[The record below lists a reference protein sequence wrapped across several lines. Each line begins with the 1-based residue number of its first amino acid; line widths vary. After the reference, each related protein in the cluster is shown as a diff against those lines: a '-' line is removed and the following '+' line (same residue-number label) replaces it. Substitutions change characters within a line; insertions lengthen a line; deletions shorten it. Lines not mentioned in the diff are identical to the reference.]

1 MATNYLSYKLR
12 ALPFYDEVTKAGGKI
27 YAVGGPVRDFILG
40 KQSKDLDIIVTG
52 IDYDLLQG
60 ILENYGKTDLVGKS
74 FGIIKFRETPT
85 SEEIDV
91 ALPRTE
97 RKTGQGY
104 QGFEVTVDP
113 NMSVED
119 EMKRRDLT
127 INSLAMDG
135 DGNIVDPFNG
145 LNDIKNR
152 IIKATSNDSFS
163 EDPLRMLRVV
173 QFATRFGFNLDSQT
187 ESMIKQNAN
196 LIKEI
201 SPERYIIEFE
211 KIVSKGKPIQGI
223 KLLVDLNLFESI
235 FGFPYNGKF
244 KNFDKVRTIG
254 EFLYLCVLTSENFE
268 MLRKRFGSALS
279 DKVKKEIEALSNLNL
294 FGQNKVENL
303 FTLMKMYKLSPD
315 TIQNSMLIPNEL
327 KQMAQKYPMDVK
339 QLDITGM
346 DVMSLGFKGKDIGD
360 KIIEI
365 FKAIFSDQIPNQKQ
379 AIIDYLKK
387 DNLNEN
393 ESMETPKIT
402 SFRELVEK
410 SPKELK
416 DILYSNWQAKQ
427 NPKWHPEGNTLK
439 HIIVVTNRAIKTEPY
454 NINLILAGYFHDLGK
469 MATYEISPKTGQ
481 PTAYGHE
488 NISADLV
495 DKYQDFITE
504 LGGNPEVV
512 NYIVKNHMR
521 MKPSTWDVMK
531 DVKKDVIKSHPSFS
545 DLEKF
550 STIDKGGLNEKQELK
565 GGKADKLT
573 LPQIAKKHKLP
584 IEDLTSQ
591 LRLGIKTEMEHTD
604 SKKQAKEIAMDHLSE
619 DPKYYTK
626 IKKAKLEEA
635 IGKSLATAALGLGL
649 MGNPS
654 VSKANQPIPI
664 SQQQTKKVLAKVS
677 FSRSE
682 PISNPD
688 LDLVHGALGSKR
700 LNDDFEQR
708 VQDELTNQINKGNIP
723 DISNIQVKTFI
734 QGNQII
740 TEASCEIIKSQDGI
754 AYTHFTTRGS
764 IGDNYE
770 IRHDKQVN
778 GLIDR
783 LENYYGG
790 VAKQVGKT
798 FDITFQLEGQDITYR
813 QSFFVAGKSN
823 KSQTQQSQQ
832 TQTISGNNFGDLRQ
846 KLKEQTKDISIN
858 PNSIKIDINN
868 YTISYQLGN
877 QKIKVISLIYD
888 DAGQLE
894 NRLTSIK
901 NQNPTLKVLQKGKSG
916 NVDWAVSV
924 IKADENLKEEKI
936 PSKLK
941 SDIQI
946 EYHKSLN
953 PKFWL
958 NNHLKSNIRKKLL
971 ALAKFYFKQLDL
983 DIKIIDIIF
992 TGSLANYN
1000 YTDTSDID
1008 LHIVVDYKELTD
1020 NEDFAKDFFTNKRA
1034 LWGDSNDI
1042 KIFDYPVEIYV
1053 QDYSQLNDSTHKG
1066 MSGIY
1071 SIINNKWI
1079 KKPKYKIPDIDKDL
1093 IKEKTNKY
1101 LEILNKINSMKD
1113 SINKIENFNKVFEKI
1128 KDKRRDATKKEGEFS
1143 VDNLVFKILRN
1154 KKVFDIIKNNKKETL
1169 NKVFSI
1175 NSN

>member
-1 MATNYLSYKLR
+1 MAKNYLSNKLR
-12 ALPFYDEVTKAGGKI
+12 ALPFYNEVTKAGGKI

-52 IDYDLLQG
+52 IDYDLLNN
-60 ILENYGKTDLVGKS
+60 ILDKYGKTDLVGKS

-97 RKTGQGY
+97 KKTGQGY
-104 QGFEVTVDP
+104 QGFDVTVDP

-145 LNDIKNR
+145 LNDIKNK
-152 IIKATSNDSFS
+152 IIRATSNDSFS

-187 ESMIKQNAN
+187 ESMINQNAD

-223 KLLVDLNLFESI
+223 KLLVDLNLFEPI
-235 FGFPYNGKF
+235 FGFQYNGRF
-244 KNFDKVRTIG
+244 ENFDKVKSVG
-254 EFLYLCVLTSENFE
+254 EFLYLCILTPENFE
-268 MLRKRFGSALS
+268 ILRKRFGSALS
-279 DKVKKEIEALSNLNL
+279 DKIKKEIEALSNLSL

-303 FTLMKMYKLSPD
+303 FTLMKMYKLSPE

-327 KQMAQKYPMDVK
+327 KQMAQKYPMDNK

-346 DVMSLGFKGKDIGD
+346 DIMALGFKGKDVGE

-379 AIIDYLKK
+379 AIIDYLKR
-387 DNLNEN
+387 DNKSLVNEN
-393 ESMETPKIT
+393 ESIETPRIT

-495 DKYQDFITE
+495 NKYQDFITE

-512 NYIVKNHMR
+512 NYIVKNHMK

-531 DVKKDVIKSHPSFS
+531 DVKKDVIKSHPNFS
-545 DLEKF
+545 DLERF

-591 LRLGIKTEMEHTD
+591 LKLGIKTEMEHTD
-604 SKKQAKEIAMDHLSE
+604 NKSKAKEIAMDHLAE
-619 DPKYYTK
+619 NPKYYTK
-626 IKKAKLEEA
+626 LKKAKLEETV
-635 IGKSLATAALGLGL
+635 IDSLKT
-649 MGNPS
+649 
-654 VSKANQPIPI
+654 
-664 SQQQTKKVLAKVS
+664 S
-677 FSRSE
+677 FIESE
-682 PISNPD
+682 
-688 LDLVHGALGSKR
+688 
-700 LNDDFEQR
+700 E
-708 VQDELTNQINKGNIP
+708 
-723 DISNIQVKTFI
+723 
-734 QGNQII
+734 
-740 TEASCEIIKSQDGI
+740 
-754 AYTHFTTRGS
+754 
-764 IGDNYE
+764 
-770 IRHDKQVN
+770 
-778 GLIDR
+778 
-783 LENYYGG
+783 
-790 VAKQVGKT
+790 
-798 FDITFQLEGQDITYR
+798 
-813 QSFFVAGKSN
+813 
-823 KSQTQQSQQ
+823 
-832 TQTISGNNFGDLRQ
+832 
-846 KLKEQTKDISIN
+846 
-858 PNSIKIDINN
+858 
-868 YTISYQLGN
+868 
-877 QKIKVISLIYD
+877 
-888 DAGQLE
+888 
-894 NRLTSIK
+894 
-901 NQNPTLKVLQKGKSG
+901 
-916 NVDWAVSV
+916 
-924 IKADENLKEEKI
+924 I

-941 SDIQI
+941 TDIDI
-946 EYHKSLN
+946 EYHKKLN

-958 NNHLKSNIRKKLL
+958 NNHLKTNVRKKLL
-971 ALAKFYFKQLDL
+971 ALAKFYFRQLDL
-983 DIKIIDIIF
+983 GVKLKDIIF

-1000 YTDTSDID
+1000 YTNLSDID
-1008 LHIVVDYKELTD
+1008 LHLIIDYKELTD
-1020 NEDFAKDFFTNKRA
+1020 DEEFAKEFFGDKRA
-1034 LWGDSNDI
+1034 LWADSNEI
-1042 KIFDYPVEIYV
+1042 KINGYPVEIYV
-1053 QDYSQLNDSTHKG
+1053 QDESELSSKG
-1066 MSGIY
+1066 MGSLY
-1071 SIINNKWI
+1071 SLLKNKWI
-1079 KKPKYKIPDIDKDL
+1079 KKPKYNLPNVDKHL
-1093 IKEKTNKY
+1093 ITKKVNQY
-1101 LEILNKINSMKD
+1101 LDILNKISLMKD
-1113 SINKIENFNKVFEKI
+1113 SRKKLENYKKVMEKI
-1128 KDKRRDATKKEGEFS
+1128 KTNRRESTKKEGEFS

-1154 KKVFDIIKNNKKETL
+1154 KKILDIIKDNKKEIVNNL
-1169 NKVFSI
+1169 FSI
-1175 NSN
+1175 KSN